1 MTWYLNNDL
10 KGCRRIILRDI
21 NRQVRIGAYDHERL
35 APQPVIF
42 NIEVFV
48 NTSNEGDNIDNA
60 YNYDL
65 IVETVDRVIAQ
76 GHIDLQETLI
86 ERIASELL
94 VHHTVRAVLVRSEK
108 TEAYS
113 NIRSAGIEIFREKND

>member
-1 MTWYLNNDL
+1 MTWYLDPKL
-10 KGCRRIILRDI
+10 KRCRRIVLRDI
-21 NRQVRIGAYDHERL
+21 ARQVQIGAYDHERL
-35 APQPVIF
+35 ASQPVIF

-48 NTSNEGDNIDNA
+48 TTSNEGDDIANA

-65 IVETVDRVIAQ
+65 IVEAVDQVIAS

-86 ERIASELL
+86 EAIASTLL
-94 VHHTVRAVLVRSEK
+94 VHPAVHAVLVRSEK
-108 TEAYS
+108 TQAYP